1 MSLSLTV
8 MPLRLQV
15 PTVGSGVGGA
25 ALGRRP
31 EVHLNDPYS
40 VWRTS
45 DGREIVFCTVNN

>member
-15 PTVGSGVGGA
+15 PTVGSSVEGA

-31 EVHLNDPYS
+31 EVHLNGPYG

-45 DGREIVFCTVNN
+45 DGRDIVFSTVNN